1 VLMRDISRSTAFAP
15 HLGQAGTGFV
25 ELMRNSSKRSS
36 HFLHR
41 YSETG
46 MGSQFNVISFL
57 RALAERQGVEPTD
70 EDLEAVVSFLE
81 TIMPALEELE
91 ELLPADAVP

>member
-1 VLMRDISRSTAFAP
+1 
-15 HLGQAGTGFV
+15 
-25 ELMRNSSKRSS
+25 
-36 HFLHR
+36 
-41 YSETG
+41 

-91 ELLPADAVP
+91 EVLPADALP

>member
-1 VLMRDISRSTAFAP
+1 
-15 HLGQAGTGFV
+15 
-25 ELMRNSSKRSS
+25 
-36 HFLHR
+36 
-41 YSETG
+41 
-46 MGSQFNVISFL
+46 MGPDSNVIPFL

-70 EDLEAVVSFLE
+70 EDLEAVVGFLE

>member
-1 VLMRDISRSTAFAP
+1 
-15 HLGQAGTGFV
+15 
-25 ELMRNSSKRSS
+25 
-36 HFLHR
+36 
-41 YSETG
+41 
-46 MGSQFNVISFL
+46 MGAHSNVISFL

-70 EDLEAVVSFLE
+70 EDLQAVVGFLE